1 MEPKKESC
9 CLGLPEWKKK
19 ADIISLDR
27 VTPESPRFLWDNR
40 IPLGMLTLL
49 VGDPGMG
56 KSFLSLYMASVT
68 SCGGM
73 WPDGSTCEKGCVLI
87 LSAEDPLEYVIRPR
101 LDKLGAQAGNI
112 FAYRSTMH
120 RDSDGNEYAS
130 NFNVVHD
137 RQLLEKTLEDNPR
150 IKLVIIDPLS
160 AYFGSAD
167 THKDAAVRSIMS
179 SLFRLAEK
187 YRAAFVCV
195 MHLNKGTASKAVY
208 RTMGSLAFPAAARTV
223 WLVANDPSDS
233 ESPRRYLLP
242 AKHNVLRNP
251 TPLSFEIKDNTI
263 VFDNKPVTLTAEDVL
278 CQYKKYP
285 APEKEKAVVWLRQ
298 TLETV
303 DSMPS
308 SEIFKL
314 AKENGISENRL
325 RGAKEELKVK
335 CFLQYDEDGNRA
347 WHWQLIRENRKTKI
361 PGLQGI
367 LDRAPKLPYRGA

>member
-1 MEPKKESC
+1 MKTGQEDC
-9 CLGLPEWKKK
+9 CSRSSGWKKK

-27 VTPESPRFLWDNR
+27 VTPESPRFLWPNR

-56 KSFLSLYMASVT
+56 KSFLALYMASVA
-68 SCGGM
+68 SRGGT
-73 WPDGSTCEKGCVLI
+73 WPDGSSCEQGCALI

-101 LDKLGAQAGNI
+101 LDKLGAQAGSI

-137 RQLLEKTLEDNPR
+137 QRLLEKTLEDNPR

-167 THKDAAVRSIMS
+167 THKDASVRSVMS

-187 YRAAFVCV
+187 YNAAFVCI

-233 ESPRRYLLP
+233 ESPKRYLLP

-251 TPLSFEIKDNTI
+251 TPLSFKIKDNAI
-263 VFDNKPVTLTAEDVL
+263 VFDNTPVTLTAEDVL

-285 APEKEKAVVWLRQ
+285 APEKDKAVVWLRE

-303 DSMPS
+303 ESMPS

-314 AKENGISENRL
+314 AKENGISEITL
-325 RGAKEELKVK
+325 RRAKEELDIK
-335 CFLQYDEDGNRA
+335 CFLQYDEDGNRT
-347 WHWQLIRENRKTKI
+347 WHWQLVRENGKTTI
-361 PGLQGI
+361 PGLQKI
-367 LDRAPKLPYRGA
+367 LDRAPKLFNRGV